1 MLCENSAMET
11 ATKSRYLR
19 PSPVMSAEKGA
30 GKSPQ
35 QARSRARVARIL
47 AVSTELIRRHG
58 VADLT
63 MSAVAKQARIPI
75 GSLYQYFPDKSE
87 LIHRLY
93 LDLLETYHV
102 PAMKALQASTS
113 PTACVRALRRFVLE
127 LYRAVRADPLMR
139 DIWGGL
145 QADREI
151 SHLHMKDNEF
161 YSALLVRIAEKGGS
175 RLQGSVLRN
184 RAVVLNEMGDAVIR
198 LAITLDAPY
207 GLALVTES
215 ISILIREL
223 GLETDSA
230 RRKQG
235 AGRPA

>member
-1 MLCENSAMET
+1 MET
-11 ATKSRYLR
+11 ATKS
-19 PSPVMSAEKGA
+19 A

-47 AVSTELIRRHG
+47 AASTELIRRHG

-63 MSAVAKQARIPI
+63 MSAVAKHARIPI

-102 PAMKALQASTS
+102 PAMQALQASVS
-113 PTACVRALRRFVLE
+113 PAACVRALRQFVLE
-127 LYRAVRADPLMR
+127 LYRQVRADPLMR

-151 SHLHMKDNEF
+151 THLHMKDNEF
-161 YSALLVRIAEKGGS
+161 YTTFLIRMAEKGGS
-175 RLQGSVLRN
+175 RLKGSVLQN
-184 RAVVLNEMGDAVIR
+184 RAVVLNEMCDAVIR
-198 LAITLDAPY
+198 LAITLDTAY
-207 GLALVTES
+207 GLTLVTES

-223 GLETDSA
+223 GLEA
-230 RRKQG
+230 NIALRKRTSSQ
-235 AGRPA
+235 